1 MANRVLLGQR
11 GSQYGLYVSRS
22 GSDVLT
28 CPDDEL
34 IFSTDSADQVDHVI
48 VLEEIT
54 STNQAAGT
62 TVNNSTSV
70 TTATGETSFAL
81 VEGTDALTTSF
92 TSGSTFSTTLD
103 SSYSDP
109 SGSGTVAVTDQTIKV
124 FLFKGI
130 PSTSLF

>member
-34 IFSTDSADQVDHVI
+34 TFSTDSADQVDHAI
-48 VLEEIT
+48 VLQEIT

-62 TVNNSTSV
+62 TVNNSISV
-70 TTATGETSFAL
+70 ATATGETSFAL
-81 VEGTDALTTSF
+81 VEGTDTLTTSF

-109 SGSGTVAVTDQTIKV
+109 DGTGTVNVGAQTINV

>member
-81 VEGTDALTTSF
+81 VEGTDTLTTSF

-103 SSYSDP
+103 SSYSNPD
-109 SGSGTVAVTDQTIKV
+109 GSGTVNVEDQTIKV

>member
-34 IFSTDSADQVDHVI
+34 VFSTDSSDQVDHAI

-81 VEGTDALTTSF
+81 VEGTDALTTNF

-109 SGSGTVAVTDQTIKV
+109 EGTGTVSVADQTIKV

>member
-34 IFSTDSADQVDHVI
+34 VFSTDSSDQVDHAI

-81 VEGTDALTTSF
+81 VEGTDALTTNF
-92 TSGSTFSTTLD
+92 TSGSTFSTTLG

-109 SGSGTVAVTDQTIKV
+109 EGTGTVSVADQTIKV

>member
-22 GSDVLT
+22 GSDVLS

-103 SSYSDP
+103 SSYSNPD
-109 SGSGTVAVTDQTIKV
+109 GSGTVAVTDQTIKV

>member
-11 GSQYGLYVSRS
+11 SQYGLYVSRS

-34 IFSTDSADQVDHVI
+34 VFSTDSSDQVDHAI

-81 VEGTDALTTSF
+81 VEGTDALTTNF

-109 SGSGTVAVTDQTIKV
+109 EGTGTVSVADQTIKV